1 MIGVP
6 VGEWG
11 TTKYCCGSNCHME
24 TRDLRAERQRL
35 CTNAVC
41 DLFDIPIDR
50 DDGASI
56 NIERCGVQ
64 DVYNVPRHPHFTHGH
79 RGDGD
84 GGGAGSRGGRGSR
97 GGGAGSSH
105 HKRTEIEDTGDS
117 GPRKKSR
124 T

>member
-1 MIGVP
+1 
-6 VGEWG
+6 
-11 TTKYCCGSNCHME
+11 ME

-41 DLFDIPIDR
+41 ELSGIPIDR

-64 DVYNVPRHPHFTHGH
+64 DIYNEPRHPHFTHGH

-84 GGGAGSRGGRGSR
+84 GGGAGSSRGGGTRRGGGSSRGGGTRR

-105 HKRTEIEDTGDS
+105 HKRT
-117 GPRKKSR
+117 
-124 T
+124 